1 MADVQVD
8 ELSIKLS
15 STLDAKLATNLKAI
29 TDGLTK
35 LHNSLTAFSASSSAI
50 KSVDLMVT
58 EFNKLGASVDKINVD
73 KINSLSGALGRLSG
87 AGEKI
92 NKTFGG
98 LSFSGAEKSLDRYRK
113 KAESIGD
120 SFAKSLGIEDTE
132 GIDKAKQAVNELSEA
147 IYKWK
152 TAGAERPDTSGLVD
166 VAKDYA
172 NALQYV
178 SVDADKA
185 TSSVLEF
192 IRAVNGSGNKILL
205 PTEARGDRY
214 YAQKRRTLGPAF
226 TTDQS
231 KGGTSLAHFISDYN
245 SASGN
250 FIDPSLNEA
259 EMFEELYKQ
268 VASARTELDSY
279 NQAALRT
286 SEAQQAITEEVRST
300 ANDLAKL
307 ASQTANFNSM
317 LNEMGVGGSSAT
329 AFTNLKD
336 SLTGLSQVPNLPDL
350 SALGNLSKS
359 VRTFANENIQTAM
372 ANLPS
377 VALGLKTGLDALQGV
392 TVPDLTGIS
401 QISKAVKTFAN
412 PDINTAVANMPG
424 VITGISELAHGL
436 AGITVPDLDGISSL
450 IKVIGGLGGKGISNA
465 ISNLPQLGNATT
477 QFANEMANLPSIPPT
492 VISDI
497 GSLQENLKKYSNK
510 SVQNALPV
518 LPQMGAAVKQL
529 INDIATTPPID
540 PSIAQTIQGLGNLNA
555 QAIKGVIELS
565 KESEKASKKVNLLG
579 SAFKGV
585 TSAGKGFVGAIKNG
599 ISWLKNLKSQADG
612 VSGSGFANLTKS
624 IVMVRTAL
632 WGAKRVISG
641 FAESVNLASDL
652 TEVNNVIDNVYGDY
666 AARIEDISHKSIEN
680 YGISELT
687 FKKYAGQFQAMASTM
702 GITDEMVSK
711 ATDSMVKMGKAVDD
725 NGNFAYESTGKMQD
739 LATSMAEWT
748 ADLGSLYNYDY
759 DVVAEKVAS
768 IFTGTAKPMRVF
780 GVDLTQT
787 NVKAWALANGLNA
800 DMESMT
806 QAEKAT
812 LRYQYALSATE
823 AAIGDFRRT
832 FYSFANQTRVLKE
845 NFNALK
851 TIIGTGL
858 IAAIKPFVI
867 AMNNAFSGVLA
878 FAQNV
883 LNALGKIFGW
893 EVEIGNGGLAMDD
906 TVSDL
911 ADGLSDVGDAG
922 NDAATGTGNA
932 AKALEEYKKQ
942 VLSFDELHMLSA
954 PTENNPSGS
963 GGSGGGGG
971 SGSGGVGAGGMTSAG
986 DVDVTWKRTKALY
999 ESEIDTLEELGEYI
1013 ASTLKKSLDSIDWN
1027 SVYEKARGFGTGFAE
1042 FINGLFNDPLVF
1054 QSIGKTIANSINT
1067 ALEAKGGFL
1076 ENLDFNDIGM
1086 GIAAGINS
1094 TLRGL
1099 NWTRA
1104 LKNAKK
1110 WGEGVGT
1117 ALNTFLKV
1125 TDFDLIG
1132 KSVGGFINTRI
1143 QKTLSLTETFN
1154 FKGLGKKIADAANGF
1169 IKVANFKG
1177 FGETV
1182 SNVIIGVVEA
1192 AGEAITSTDFKKLGE
1207 GVRDALAKFN
1217 WPKFTKAG
1225 AKLIGGLLKAAVD
1238 SIAGLF
1244 GDFAKNIGDAF
1255 VKGFNDHVKTM
1266 TDAGV
1271 PLGQAVMD
1279 GVGAGIANVLGK
1291 GATWFVNN
1299 IVTPFVEGFKEAFG
1313 IHSPADNPA
1322 LIEAAGWVGEGI
1334 LNGIADKFKN
1344 VTGWV
1349 KENILAPITNALG
1362 SSEAVKTIH
1371 MGIGLVK
1378 DGWNGF
1384 TSWLLGDNN
1393 GSDESGEVETTNKVE
1408 NVGTKVRKF
1417 LTGNDEGTTTTKNT
1431 ANQTRG
1437 SWYEKGKGFL
1447 GWLTGGTKKGVTS
1460 TTNKAKV
1467 EKSGA
1472 VSKFSSFLSWLT
1484 GGDKN
1489 GNTTANTTAKVNPYY
1504 GGYGSLKQ
1512 QLTQSTDGS
1521 ISITI
1526 KASVTGVG
1534 STMADV
1540 LVKLLNKATG
1550 GIFYGGSW
1558 HNIASYAGGV
1568 NSAPTGQLFI
1578 AREAG
1583 PELVGS
1589 IGNHTAV
1596 VNNDQ
1601 IVSSVANGVY
1611 TAVRSAMASVNTGS
1625 NQAPIIEVVVKADNE
1640 VLYRQ
1645 VKRGEKSYNGRYS
1658 TVATVS

>member
-1 MADVQVD
+1 
-8 ELSIKLS
+8 
-15 STLDAKLATNLKAI
+15 
-29 TDGLTK
+29 
-35 LHNSLTAFSASSSAI
+35 
-50 KSVDLMVT
+50 
-58 EFNKLGASVDKINVD
+58 
-73 KINSLSGALGRLSG
+73 
-87 AGEKI
+87 
-92 NKTFGG
+92 
-98 LSFSGAEKSLDRYRK
+98 
-113 KAESIGD
+113 
-120 SFAKSLGIEDTE
+120 
-132 GIDKAKQAVNELSEA
+132 
-147 IYKWK
+147 
-152 TAGAERPDTSGLVD
+152 
-166 VAKDYA
+166 
-172 NALQYV
+172 
-178 SVDADKA
+178 
-185 TSSVLEF
+185 
-192 IRAVNGSGNKILL
+192 
-205 PTEARGDRY
+205 
-214 YAQKRRTLGPAF
+214 
-226 TTDQS
+226 
-231 KGGTSLAHFISDYN
+231 
-245 SASGN
+245 
-250 FIDPSLNEA
+250 
-259 EMFEELYKQ
+259 
-268 VASARTELDSY
+268 
-279 NQAALRT
+279 
-286 SEAQQAITEEVRST
+286 
-300 ANDLAKL
+300 
-307 ASQTANFNSM
+307 
-317 LNEMGVGGSSAT
+317 
-329 AFTNLKD
+329 
-336 SLTGLSQVPNLPDL
+336 
-350 SALGNLSKS
+350 
-359 VRTFANENIQTAM
+359 
-372 ANLPS
+372 
-377 VALGLKTGLDALQGV
+377 
-392 TVPDLTGIS
+392 
-401 QISKAVKTFAN
+401 
-412 PDINTAVANMPG
+412 
-424 VITGISELAHGL
+424 
-436 AGITVPDLDGISSL
+436 
-450 IKVIGGLGGKGISNA
+450 
-465 ISNLPQLGNATT
+465 
-477 QFANEMANLPSIPPT
+477 
-492 VISDI
+492 
-497 GSLQENLKKYSNK
+497 
-510 SVQNALPV
+510 
-518 LPQMGAAVKQL
+518 
-529 INDIATTPPID
+529 
-540 PSIAQTIQGLGNLNA
+540 
-555 QAIKGVIELS
+555 
-565 KESEKASKKVNLLG
+565 
-579 SAFKGV
+579 
-585 TSAGKGFVGAIKNG
+585 
-599 ISWLKNLKSQADG
+599 
-612 VSGSGFANLTKS
+612 
-624 IVMVRTAL
+624 
-632 WGAKRVISG
+632 
-641 FAESVNLASDL
+641 
-652 TEVNNVIDNVYGDY
+652 
-666 AARIEDISHKSIEN
+666 
-680 YGISELT
+680 
-687 FKKYAGQFQAMASTM
+687 
-702 GITDEMVSK
+702 
-711 ATDSMVKMGKAVDD
+711 
-725 NGNFAYESTGKMQD
+725 
-739 LATSMAEWT
+739 
-748 ADLGSLYNYDY
+748 
-759 DVVAEKVAS
+759 
-768 IFTGTAKPMRVF
+768 
-780 GVDLTQT
+780 
-787 NVKAWALANGLNA
+787 
-800 DMESMT
+800 MESMT

-812 LRYQYALSATE
+812 LRFQYALSVTSAAT
-823 AAIGDFRRT
+823 GDFTRT
-832 FYSFANQTRVLKE
+832 ANTWANQVRILKE
-845 NFNALK
+845 QFNALK

-858 IAAIKPFVI
+858 ISALKPFVQS
-867 AMNNAFSGVLA
+867 MNNALSGILD
-878 FAQNV
+878 FAQSV

-893 EVEIGNGGLAMDD
+893 EVEIAKGGISMDD
-906 TVSDL
+906 AVGDL

-954 PTENNPSGS
+954 PAENNPSGS
-963 GGSGGGGG
+963 GGSGGGSG
-971 SGSGGVGAGGMTSAG
+971 SGSGGAGGGGMTSAG
-986 DVDVTWKRTKALY
+986 DVSVAFKRTKAIY

-1299 IVTPFVEGFKEAFG
+1299 IVTPFVAGFKEAFVIG
-1313 IHSPADNPA
+1313 SPAEQKD
-1322 LIEAAGWVGEGI
+1322 LVDAAGWVGEGI
-1334 LNGIADKFKN
+1334 LKGIADKFKN
-1344 VTGWV
+1344 ITEWV
-1349 KENILAPITNALG
+1349 KTNILAPITNVLG
-1362 SSEAVKTIH
+1362 SGEVGKTIH

-1504 GGYGSLKQ
+1504 GGWGSLKQ
-1512 QLTQSTDGS
+1512 QLTQSSDGS

-1540 LVKLLNKATG
+1540 LVKSLNKATG

-1611 TAVRSAMASVNTGS
+1611 TAVRSAMASVNAGG

>member
-15 STLDAKLATNLKAI
+15 STLDTKLNRNLDGITEGLEKLRATLANFADSPKALSAARSMAKEFSALASSINAIDSDKIDKLSKSITALATAGNKVNKA
-29 TDGLTK
+29 
-35 LHNSLTAFSASSSAI
+35 
-50 KSVDLMVT
+50 
-58 EFNKLGASVDKINVD
+58 
-73 KINSLSGALGRLSG
+73 
-87 AGEKI
+87 
-92 NKTFGG
+92 FGG
-98 LSFSGAEKSLDRYRK
+98 MSFSMAEKSADNFHGK
-113 KAESIGD
+113 ID
-120 SFAKSLGIEDTE
+120 SLGKKLSDQLGVKGKDGVDRITQSLYNMSNAHLE
-132 GIDKAKQAVNELSEA
+132 AKKNGDNS
-147 IYKWK
+147 KM
-152 TAGAERPDTSGLVD
+152 
-166 VAKDYA
+166 
-172 NALQYV
+172 
-178 SVDADKA
+178 SV
-185 TSSVLEF
+185 
-192 IRAVNGSGNKILL
+192 
-205 PTEARGDRY
+205 
-214 YAQKRRTLGPAF
+214 
-226 TTDQS
+226 
-231 KGGTSLAHFISDYN
+231 
-245 SASGN
+245 
-250 FIDPSLNEA
+250 
-259 EMFEELYKQ
+259 EELYNVAKQ
-268 VASARTELDSY
+268 EADAFKYVDDSVVKTSKDILEFFNLAKKNGTKVLFSDWDSKKFKEDNRELGGILMTGQENLGKNTTYDHEFVQDLKDATGVEVMADGQAIMDVYRNAKREVDNYAESAKQTSAFQQGLIEDLKAASREVQQADNYFMKFNQTLSEMGVDGASANTFNNVRD
-279 NQAALRT
+279 
-286 SEAQQAITEEVRST
+286 AITALQGIADVPDMKNLKTMVDSISKITDKEMT
-300 ANDLAKL
+300 AAVSMIPELGVKINDLA
-307 ASQTANFNSM
+307 
-317 LNEMGVGGSSAT
+317 SS
-329 AFTNLKD
+329 
-336 SLTGLSQVPNLPDL
+336 LSAVKLPDL
-350 SALGNLSKS
+350 SGVSALIGQ
-359 VRTFANENIQTAM
+359 V
-372 ANLPS
+372 
-377 VALGLKTGLDALQGV
+377 LK
-392 TVPDLTGIS
+392 
-401 QISKAVKTFAN
+401 
-412 PDINTAVANMPG
+412 
-424 VITGISELAHGL
+424 
-436 AGITVPDLDGISSL
+436 
-450 IKVIGGLGGKGISNA
+450 LGGDKMGNA
-465 ISNLPQLGNATT
+465 LHNLPQLSHALT
-477 QFANEMANLPSIPPT
+477 QFAGAMENLPPIPFT

-497 GSLQENLKKYSNK
+497 GLIQQHVSKYSNK
-510 SVQNALPV
+510 GVQNAIPA
-518 LPQMGAAVKQL
+518 LPQLGAAVKQL
-529 INDIATTPPID
+529 LNDVASAPTID

-555 QAIKGVIELS
+555 QAIKGLIQLS
-565 KESEKASKKVNLLG
+565 KESEKSAKSVNLLG
-579 SAFKGV
+579 KAFKGV
-585 TSAGKGFVGAIKNG
+585 TGTAKGFVGAIGKG
-599 ISWLKNLKSQADG
+599 ITALRNLRNHTTNLGQT
-612 VSGSGFANLTKS
+612 GFAQLTKS

-632 WGAKRVISG
+632 WGLRRVASLFTSSID
-641 FAESVNLASDL
+641 LASDL
-652 TEVNNVIDNVYGDY
+652 VEVNNVIDHVFGNYTMKVEEL
-666 AARIEDISHKSIEN
+666 AKSSIRN
-680 YGISELT
+680 FGISELT
-687 FKKYAGQFQAMASTM
+687 FKRYAGQFQAMASTM

-711 ATDSMVKMGKAVDD
+711 ATESMKAMGKAVNE
-725 NGNFAYESTGKMQD
+725 NGEYAYVSTGKMQD
-739 LATSMAEWT
+739 MATSITEWV
-748 ADLGSLYNYDY
+748 ADIASFYDMDY
-759 DVVAEKVAS
+759 SEAATKAQS
-768 IFTGTAKPMRVF
+768 IFTGTTRPLRSI
-780 GVDLTQT
+780 GVDLTQA
-787 NVKAWALANGLNA
+787 NLKAWALANGLNA

-812 LRYQYALSATE
+812 LRFQYALSVTSAAT
-823 AAIGDFRRT
+823 GDFTRT
-832 FYSFANQTRVLKE
+832 ANTWANQVRILKE
-845 NFNALK
+845 QFNALK
-851 TIIGTGL
+851 TILGTGL
-858 IAAIKPFVI
+858 ISALKPFVQ
-867 AMNNAFSGVLA
+867 AMNNALSGILD
-878 FAQNV
+878 FAQSV

-893 EVEIGNGGLAMDD
+893 EVEIAKGGISMDD
-906 TVSDL
+906 AVGDL

-971 SGSGGVGAGGMTSAG
+971 SGSGGAGGGGMASAG
-986 DVDVTWKRTKALY
+986 DVSVAFKRTKALY

-1225 AKLIGGLLKAAVD
+1225 SKLIAGLLKAAVD
-1238 SIAGLF
+1238 AIAGLF

-1334 LNGIADKFKN
+1334 LKGIADRFKN
-1344 VTGWV
+1344 ITGWV
-1349 KENILAPITNALG
+1349 KENILAPITNVLG
-1362 SSEAVKTIH
+1362 SSEVGKTIH

-1384 TSWLLGDNN
+1384 TSWLLGDKN

-1417 LTGNDEGTTTTKNT
+1417 LTGNDDGTTTTKNT

-1437 SWYEKGKGFL
+1437 SWYDKSKGFL
-1447 GWLTGGTKKGVTS
+1447 GWLTGGTKKGTTS

-1540 LVKLLNKATG
+1540 LVKSLNKATG

-1589 IGNHTAV
+1589 LGNHTAV
-1596 VNNDQ
+1596 MNNDQ
-1601 IVSSVANGVY
+1601 IVSSVASGVY
-1611 TAVRSAMASVNTGS
+1611 TAVRSAMASVSSGS